1 MIKIIGGSGFIGT
14 RLSKRLTQS
23 KKEFG
28 IVDKAISKTFGDIC
42 AIADV
47 RDRSALST

>member
-14 RLSKRLTQS
+14 RLSKRLTLS

-28 IVDKAISKTFGDIC
+28 IVDKYR
-42 AIADV
+42 V
-47 RDRSALST
+47 RVLLLTKIWYSEQKRS